1 MSKIHV
7 TEVLCDDVF
16 VRKNVDN
23 MLLKKIVSTTTT
35 NMTILKCYFKQ
46 IFQLK
51 EAYFYEL
58 NLLHHAFKH
67 MHVLFSNLMLKIE
80 QDICI

>member
-1 MSKIHV
+1 MHAHKNTTINLTKSNINKIVSKIHV
-7 TEVLCDDVF
+7 TEVLCDEMF

-46 IFQLK
+46 FYQLK
-51 EAYFYEL
+51 EAYFHVL
-58 NLLHHAFKH
+58 NLLHSHF
-67 MHVLFSNLMLKIE
+67 
-80 QDICI
+80 

>member
-1 MSKIHV
+1 MHAHKNTTLNLTTANVNKIVSKIHV
-7 TEVLCDDVF
+7 TEVLCDDMF

-35 NMTILKCYFKQ
+35 NTTILKCYFKQ

-51 EAYFYEL
+51 EAHFYEL
-58 NLLHHAFKH
+58 NLLHSHF
-67 MHVLFSNLMLKIE
+67 
-80 QDICI
+80 